1 MLRKLTTLFLLV
13 CSIVLVIAVQ
23 AQDEDV
29 PVASGLNSPRHI
41 TFGPDGTL
49 YIAEAGTGG
58 DTKVPSPAGGGEVN
72 FGNTARVSIVDQ
84 DGTQNVLVDSL
95 PSVIDDFGQ
104 GQGVNQVI
112 LTDTTLWAVVG
123 QGPTPENI
131 PADGGVMTAV
141 VVVDPESITIRDVI
155 DLFAFEQENNP
166 DGTPD
171 LASNPTEMVI
181 ASDGTIYI
189 VDASANA
196 LLSWTEADGLQLVHA
211 WEVDEMTA
219 APVPSSLAIAPDDSL
234 YVGFLTGFPFEPGT
248 AKIEHWADGELVET
262 FEGLT
267 LVTDVA
273 LDADGNLFAVQF
285 ADGFG
290 ATGFNPNTGSV
301 VQVSADGITPI
312 MTGLNLPYGIAQN
325 PDGGEWFVTVNS
337 AFSAPGSGAVLRV
350 RDGAVL
356 APVATPEA

>member
-1 MLRKLTTLFLLV
+1 MLRKLTTLLLLV
-13 CSIVLVIAVQ
+13 SSIVMVIAVQ

-29 PVASGLNSPRHI
+29 PVASGLNAPRHL
-41 TFGPDGTL
+41 TFGADGTL

-72 FGNTARVSIVDQ
+72 FGETASISTVAP
-84 DGTQNVLVDSL
+84 DGTQGIFMDGLL
-95 PSVIDDFGQ
+95 SVSDDFGQ
-104 GQGVNQVI
+104 SQGVNQAVV
-112 LTDTTLWAVVG
+112 TDTTAWLVLG

-131 PADGGVMTAV
+131 PADAGVMTALV
-141 VVVDPESITIRDVI
+141 TIDLATGDTGNVI

-166 DGTPD
+166 DGSAD
-171 LASNPTEMVI
+171 LASNPSEIGVT
-181 ASDGTIYI
+181 SDGTVLI

-211 WEVDEMTA
+211 WEVDETGATA
-219 APVPSSLAIAPDDSL
+219 APVPSSLAIASDDSV
-234 YVGFLTGFPFEPGT
+234 YIGFLSGFPFAPGT
-248 AKIEHWADGELVET
+248 AKIEHWVEGELAET

-273 LDADGNLFAVQF
+273 LDADGNLYAVQF

-290 ATGFNPNTGSV
+290 ETGFNPNTGSV
-301 VQVSADGITPI
+301 VQVSAEGITPI

-325 PDGGEWFVTVNS
+325 TAGEWFVSINS
-337 AFSAPGSGAVLRV
+337 AFSAPGSGAVLKV
-350 RDGAVL
+350 REGVF
-356 APVATPEA
+356 APISTPEA